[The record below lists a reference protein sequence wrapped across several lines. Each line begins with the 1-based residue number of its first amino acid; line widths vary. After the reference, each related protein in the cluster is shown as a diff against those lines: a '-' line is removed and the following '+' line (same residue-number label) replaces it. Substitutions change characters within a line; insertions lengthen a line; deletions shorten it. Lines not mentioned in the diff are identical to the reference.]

1 MAKMQSLSDKEIK
14 KAKEAEKIVEEFKE
28 KLKSASAR
36 ELASKGI
43 ARPNHTP
50 VSVLATE
57 FNKTR
62 EKGETEF
69 DNSSIS
75 NSVDPFKDGMSIQ
88 VEQGGYEEV
97 NGKGR

>member
-14 KAKEAEKIVEEFKE
+14 MKKAIEEFE
-28 KLKSASAR
+28 NKLKSASAR
-36 ELASKGI
+36 ELVMEGI
-43 ARPNHTP
+43 AKPNNTP
-50 VSVLATE
+50 VSVRITE

-75 NSVDPFKDGMSIQ
+75 NSADPFKDGMSIH

-97 NGKGR
+97 NGKDRE